1 MDNSGDFV
9 GLVADRRAF
18 ARGRRPYPLA
28 ARGGCGCIDYQP
40 GYRTAS
46 GLEFHAKA
54 PSFPQRRK
62 GKPLNSDLL

>member
-1 MDNSGDFV
+1 M
-9 GLVADRRAF
+9 ADWRAF

-46 GLEFHAKA
+46 GLEVSRKGAKKPAKA
-54 PSFPQRRK
+54 QRKAFKDKR
-62 GKPLNSDLL
+62 